1 MPSEGACSPAW
12 LGDAESV
19 RTGSRE
25 ELERELETLHEASF
39 AWALACCD
47 GQYHD
52 AEDVLQTVYLK
63 ILEGKARWRGTS
75 SWKTWLFAVIRHTA
89 SQRRRRR
96 LWRSGLLD
104 RWWGGSDG
112 SHPIADPEME
122 TRWSQR
128 SARIRRALGALSE
141 RQRQMLELVFYHDL
155 TVRDAAEVL
164 GLRLGTART
173 HYQRGKTRLRDE
185 LQRVPIRREE
195 PHGSA

>member
-1 MPSEGACSPAW
+1 MPSEGACPPAW
-12 LGDAESV
+12 IANAESI
-19 RTGSRE
+19 RAGSRE
-25 ELERELETLHEASF
+25 ELERELETLHNASF
-39 AWALACCD
+39 TWALACCD
-47 GQYHD
+47 GRYHD

-63 ILEGKARWRGTS
+63 ILEGKARWRGSS

-104 RWWGGSDG
+104 RWWGGSA
-112 SHPIADPEME
+112 ADLPLPNPESE
-122 TRWSQR
+122 ARRLQR
-128 SARIRRALGALSE
+128 SARIRSALGALSK

-155 TVRDAAEVL
+155 TVREAAEVL

-173 HYQRGKTRLRDE
+173 HYQRGKTRLREE
-185 LQRVPIRREE
+185 LQRVQIRREE